1 MTITEALAEIKL
13 IDNKIEKKQEFVYGN
28 LFRAKHLP
36 DPLGD
41 TTAKVVA
48 EVQATVDLRKRR
60 VKIRKAIA
68 QANLTTE
75 ITIGNITRTIFEWLT
90 WKREVVQN
98 ELGFIRAIHTK
109 TKAAIDAVTKA
120 PKFYKDEATQENK
133 ILEIIPSLDYSLFVT
148 AEQETQEALDKLDG
162 LLSLKNATVMIEV

>member
-48 EVQATVDLRKRR
+48 EVQAVADLRTRR

-68 QANLTTE
+68 QANLATE
-75 ITIGNITRTIFEWLT
+75 ITITGKTQSIFEWLT
-90 WKREVVQN
+90 WKREVAQN
-98 ELGFIRAIHTK
+98 ELGFMRAIHSK

-133 ILEIIPSLDYSLFVT
+133 ILEITPALDYSLFVT